1 MSVIKSHDWLY
12 VGGLAGEIQNSI
24 INNVTANI
32 TISAQSTQVMYVGG
46 IVGFMTGG
54 NITNCSANGT
64 INAKAEEVENGEI
77 YGYWSK

>member
-1 MSVIKSHDWLY
+1 
-12 VGGLAGEIQNSI
+12 
-24 INNVTANI
+24 
-32 TISAQSTQVMYVGG
+32 MYVGG

-64 INAKAEEVENGEI
+64 INASAEDVENGEI